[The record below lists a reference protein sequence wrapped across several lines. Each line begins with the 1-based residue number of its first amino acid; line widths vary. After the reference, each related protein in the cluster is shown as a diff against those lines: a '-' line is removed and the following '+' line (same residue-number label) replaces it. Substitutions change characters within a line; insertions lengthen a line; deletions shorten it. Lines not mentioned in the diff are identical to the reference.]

1 MEQGAVRLYG
11 EREEVVAKI
20 FGGPKVVAL
29 PTAAACRGRTDAHS
43 GLSNILRGLRMAKL
57 PTQTSD
63 DPRVYA
69 FIGYAII
76 VFAFVVLGGWAAITP
91 LGSAVVA
98 SGVVTTEGNKK
109 TIQHLEGGIH
119 QRDID
124 PRRPARRGRGG
135 HSSLDDTSPKANLEI
150 FRNQLY
156 AAVAR
161 ETRLAAELDGSPDVQ
176 FPDELTAVSNDPIA
190 AKAIEDQVA
199 QFKERRASL
208 EGQVSIL
215 RSRADQLR
223 QEIEGLD
230 RQRAANEEQ
239 INFIIDELRDVRGL
253 YDKSLVS
260 KTRWLALERER
271 ARLSG
276 EIGRAMSDHA
286 KAEKSIGETE
296 LQITQTKQKF
306 QEDASRDLVDT
317 REKLR
322 DLRNKFVVA
331 RDAFRRLDV
340 EAPVTG
346 RVQNLKVFTVGA
358 VARQGEPLL
367 EIAPDQDRLVV
378 QAHVSTLD
386 IEGVRIGNAAEVRFP
401 AFHDRTMPMIAGNV
415 ISISQDRLMDEA
427 TKQPYYLALVDVPEE
442 NIPEHYRGK
451 VASGMNAEVIMPIR
465 ERTALNYLL
474 EPLRNRL
481 RTAFR
486 ER

>member
-1 MEQGAVRLYG
+1 MI
-11 EREEVVAKI
+11 REGQHVEAGQI
-20 FGGPKVVAL
+20 
-29 PTAAACRGRTDAHS
+29 
-43 GLSNILRGLRMAKL
+43 ILR
-57 PTQTSD
+57 
-63 DPRVYA
+63 
-69 FIGYAII
+69 
-76 VFAFVVLGGWAAITP
+76 
-91 LGSAVVA
+91 
-98 SGVVTTEGNKK
+98 
-109 TIQHLEGGIH
+109 
-119 QRDID
+119 
-124 PRRPARRGRGG
+124 
-135 HSSLDDTSPKANLEI
+135 LDDTSPRANLEI

-161 ETRLAAELDGSPDVQ
+161 ETRLAAELDGSSRRSISGR
-176 FPDELTAVSNDPIA
+176 ANGSVSTIPSLQKRSKISS
-190 AKAIEDQVA
+190 A

-230 RQRAANEEQ
+230 RQREANEEQ
-239 INFIIDELRDVRGL
+239 INFIIDELKDVRGL

-271 ARLSG
+271 ARLAG
-276 EIGRAMSDHA
+276 EIGRAMSDRA

-296 LQITQTKQKF
+296 LQIQQTKQKF

-331 RDAFRRLDV
+331 RDAFRRLDI

-358 VARQGEPLL
+358 VARPGEPLL

-386 IEGVRIGNAAEVRFP
+386 IEGVHTGNVAEVRFP
-401 AFHDRTMPMIAGNV
+401 AFHDRAMPMIGGKI
-415 ISISQDRLMDEA
+415 ISHFARSID
-427 TKQPYYLALVDVPEE
+427 
-442 NIPEHYRGK
+442 G
-451 VASGMNAEVIMPIR
+451 
-465 ERTALNYLL
+465 
-474 EPLRNRL
+474 
-481 RTAFR
+481 
-486 ER
+486 

>member
-1 MEQGAVRLYG
+1 MA
-11 EREEVVAKI
+11 
-20 FGGPKVVAL
+20 
-29 PTAAACRGRTDAHS
+29 
-43 GLSNILRGLRMAKL
+43 NITKQAN
-57 PTQTSD
+57 D

-76 VFAFVVLGGWAAITP
+76 IFCFVVLGGWAAIAP
-91 LGSAVVA
+91 LGGAVVA

-109 TIQHLEGGIH
+109 TIQHLEGGIVKEILIH
-119 QRDID
+119 EGQHVEAGETILR
-124 PRRPARRGRGG
+124 
-135 HSSLDDTSPKANLEI
+135 LDDTSPGANVEI

-161 ETRLAAELDGSPDVQ
+161 DARLEAELTGSPDVQ
-176 FPDELTAVSNDPIA
+176 FPDELTAVSDDVIA
-190 AKAIEDQVA
+190 AKAIEDQRS

-215 RSRADQLR
+215 LSRAEQLR

-230 RQRAANEEQ
+230 QQRKANEEQ
-239 INFIIDELRDVRGL
+239 IKFIKDELTDVRGL
-253 YDKSLVS
+253 YEKSLVS

-271 ARLSG
+271 ARLAG
-276 EIGRAMSDHA
+276 EIGRAMSERA

-296 LQITQTKQKF
+296 LQIQQTKQKF
-306 QEDASRDLVDT
+306 QEDVSRELVDT

-340 EAPVTG
+340 VAPVTG
-346 RVQNLKVFTVGA
+346 RVQNLRVFTIGA
-358 VARQGEPLL
+358 VIRAGEAML

-378 QAHVSTLD
+378 QAHISTLD
-386 IEGVRIGNAAEVRFP
+386 IEGVHAGNAAEVRFP
-401 AFHDRTMPMIAGNV
+401 AFHDRALPMIDGK
-415 ISISQDRLMDEA
+415 IMSISQDRLMDEA
-427 TKQPYYLALVDVPEE
+427 TKQPYYLALIDVPDE
-442 NIPEHYRGK
+442 NIPERYRGK
-451 VASGMNAEVIMPIR
+451 VAPGMNAEVIMPTI
-465 ERTALNYLL
+465 ERTALNYFI
-474 EPLRNRL
+474 EPLRNRM

>member
-1 MEQGAVRLYG
+1 MAN
-11 EREEVVAKI
+11 
-20 FGGPKVVAL
+20 L
-29 PTAAACRGRTDAHS
+29 P
-43 GLSNILRGLRMAKL
+43 NK
-57 PTQTSD
+57 TSD

-69 FIGYAII
+69 YTGYGII
-76 VFAFVVLGGWAAITP
+76 LFSFVVLGGWAAVTP

-109 TIQHLEGGIH
+109 TIQHLEGGILKEILIREGQH
-119 QRDID
+119 VDAGEVILRM
-124 PRRPARRGRGG
+124 
-135 HSSLDDTSPKANLEI
+135 DDTAPKANLEI
-150 FRNQLY
+150 YRNQLY

-161 ETRLAAELDGSPDVQ
+161 ETRLAAELAGSETVQ

-190 AKAIEDQVA
+190 AKAIEDQVG
-199 QFKERRASL
+199 QFTERRASL

-223 QEIEGLD
+223 QEIQGLD

-239 INFIIDELRDVRGL
+239 INFIIDELRDVKGL

-276 EIGRAMSDHA
+276 EIGRAISDHA

-306 QEDASRDLVDT
+306 QEDTSRDLVDT

-331 RDAFRRLDV
+331 RDAVRRLDV

-415 ISISQDRLMDEA
+415 LSISQDRLMDEA

-442 NIPEHYRGK
+442 NVPEQYRGK

-474 EPLRNRL
+474 EPLRMRL